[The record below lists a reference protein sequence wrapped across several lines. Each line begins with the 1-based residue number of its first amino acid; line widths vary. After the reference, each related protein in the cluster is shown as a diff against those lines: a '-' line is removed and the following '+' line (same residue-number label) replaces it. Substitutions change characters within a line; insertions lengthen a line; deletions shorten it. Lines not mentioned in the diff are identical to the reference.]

1 MELEPL
7 FFFPHHSVL
16 LLLHYSYMELEL
28 FFVTFNIS
36 DIFYYIIPIWNWS
49 SMNTSYLYLMIPDY
63 IIHIWNWSWGNE
75 FDNRRDK
82 RLHYSYM
89 ELELT
94 CCTCFCINTFI
105 TLFLYGIGADVSKIT
120 TSEFFIITL
129 FLYGIGA
136 GVAFTMIQR
145 MYVITLFLYGIGAK
159 VIV

>member
-1 MELEPL
+1 
-7 FFFPHHSVL
+7 
-16 LLLHYSYMELEL
+16 
-28 FFVTFNIS
+28 
-36 DIFYYIIPIWNWS
+36 
-49 SMNTSYLYLMIPDY
+49 
-63 IIHIWNWSWGNE
+63 
-75 FDNRRDK
+75 
-82 RLHYSYM
+82 M

-145 MYVITLFLYGIGAK
+145 MYVITLFLYGIGANLLISIK
-159 VIV
+159 VPLLILHYSYMELEPNS